1 MSPILFKNKFNA
13 SVSTETFLIYRN
25 GLCHS
30 KFTHY
35 EYKQLYTHVAK
46 LKDGSNQNRNFI
58 RGLGLPKYR
67 PDSRAINK
75 SSIRSNFMNFFGPD
89 LVKCKVT
96 RPDLGS

>member
-58 RGLGLPKYR
+58 RGLGGCPSTGLIHVQL
-67 PDSRAINK
+67 RAT
-75 SSIRSNFMNFFGPD
+75 
-89 LVKCKVT
+89 LY
-96 RPDLGS
+96 